1 MTPDKAFIL
10 AAGFGTRLRPH
21 TNDKPKPMVKVH
33 GKPMIDHA
41 LDQLESA
48 NVKTCIVNTHYKADI
63 LHDHLKDRTSPEI
76 IISHEPDILDTGG
89 GIKNAIHHFTEPFY
103 VVSGDSVC
111 EDDPDQ
117 NALKAMA
124 EMWDSNTMDILLL
137 LQPVNTMALTHGVG
151 DYDLDD
157 QGRAVRSLDKD
168 GKYMWT
174 SIRINHPAIF
184 ENTPDQ
190 PFSYLQLLD
199 KAQENGRL
207 YGMVH
212 KGTWHHIST
221 PDDLKAVNES
231 T

>member
-1 MTPDKAFIL
+1 
-10 AAGFGTRLRPH
+10 
-21 TNDKPKPMVKVH
+21 
-33 GKPMIDHA
+33 
-41 LDQLESA
+41 
-48 NVKTCIVNTHYKADI
+48 
-63 LHDHLKDRTSPEI
+63 
-76 IISHEPDILDTGG
+76 
-89 GIKNAIHHFTEPFY
+89 
-103 VVSGDSVC
+103 
-111 EDDPDQ
+111 
-117 NALKAMA
+117 
-124 EMWDSNTMDILLL
+124 
-137 LQPVNTMALTHGVG
+137 
-151 DYDLDD
+151 
-157 QGRAVRSLDKD
+157 
-168 GKYMWT
+168 MWT